1 MSRQRSAFT
10 LLAALLGGLFTRTPA
25 RAYEEQ
31 VSVDLAL
38 GYAGIVDPE
47 PVPSQL
53 LAVDLGAAV
62 GVADWLVVRSA
73 LGYGL
78 LFDREHE
85 LAQAGRLRLEGAYLL
100 DVLQWVPFFGLGGG
114 LWALEE
120 RSGLAVRPAGHLWA
134 GVDYLATRRWTVG
147 VDVRIGFLWM
157 HGERVSFT
165 EGQLRISRMFD
176 VFR

>member
-1 MSRQRSAFT
+1 MSRQRSAFS
-10 LLAALLGGLFTRTPA
+10 LLAALLGGLFAHSTA

-47 PVPSQL
+47 PLPSQL
-53 LAVDLGAAV
+53 ASLDLSAAV
-62 GVADWLVVRSA
+62 GIADWLVVRSA

-78 LFDREHE
+78 LFDGDHE

-114 LWALEE
+114 LWVIE
-120 RSGLAVRPAGHLWA
+120 RGSGLEARPAGHLWV
-134 GVDYLATRRWTVG
+134 GVDYLATRHWSFGCDIRVG
-147 VDVRIGFLWM
+147 LLWR
-157 HGERVSFT
+157 GESVSFT

>member
-10 LLAALLGGLFTRTPA
+10 LLAALLGGLFTHSAA

-38 GYAGIVDPE
+38 GYAGVVDPE
-47 PVPSQL
+47 PIPSQL
-53 LAVDLGAAV
+53 VSVDLSAAV

-78 LFDREHE
+78 LFGGDDE

-100 DVLQWVPFFGLGGG
+100 DVLQWVPFFGVGGG
-114 LWALEE
+114 LWLLEE
-120 RSGLAVRPAGHLWA
+120 RTGLAVRPAGHLLV
-134 GVDYLATRRWTVG
+134 GVDYLATRRWTFG
-147 VDVRIGFLWM
+147 CDVRIGLLWM
-157 HGERVSFT
+157 KGESVSFT

-176 VFR
+176 VFH